1 MSLIEFFSENNMEVK
16 SSAFIAKERLKI
28 IVAHQRNGKISLLDS
43 LPQMREEIIY
53 VIRKYANIGEDHVSI
68 RIDQN
73 SDDMSILDIDIY
85 LPDFGCIQN

>member
-1 MSLIEFFSENNMEVK
+1 MSLIEYFTENNMSIQ

-28 IVAHQRNGKISLLDS
+28 IIAHQRSGNLALLDA
-43 LPQMREEIIY
+43 LPKMKEEIVT
-53 VIRKYANIGEDHVSI
+53 VIRKYANISDKHVSI

-85 LPDFGCIQN
+85 LPDL